1 MREHIFIFYFL
12 LCYLFIYTQAEDQYL
27 EFYLT
32 NFTYFNFYNLGILL
46 FITFFLNLVFN
57 QNRMLFLTF
66 YFYSK
71 DISFI
76 DILYSFLLQ
85 KWVLVIID
93 DKK

>member
-1 MREHIFIFYFL
+1 
-12 LCYLFIYTQAEDQYL
+12 
-27 EFYLT
+27 
-32 NFTYFNFYNLGILL
+32 
-46 FITFFLNLVFN
+46 
-57 QNRMLFLTF
+57 MLFLTF